1 MLRSLRIKNLA
12 LIEDLTWDLHEGL
25 NILSGETGAGK
36 SILIDAFNLLLGGR
50 AEQALIRDGAT
61 ECLVEGLLDA
71 SDDLDALLVEAGM
84 EPCQDGELLL
94 KRSFTTQKQ
103 NRQFING
110 SPATL
115 QVLKKIGD
123 ILVDMHG
130 PHDHQSL
137 LSIDHQLG
145 ALDAYGGL
153 GELVSL
159 YQEQQ
164 KKTQSIEQEIQQL
177 ESFDQRNLQ
186 EELDFLDH
194 QLQEIESAKLSPE
207 EESSAQQN
215 FQIASNAQ
223 KLTELGNTVTGI
235 LSESEESVMSQLARV
250 QRQLREWQQ
259 IDNSTEELVSQNES
273 VISQIQELVRD
284 VQDRVERIDLDS
296 SLLKSL
302 EERLDLIHTLKR
314 KYGSTIEAVLAKGLE
329 LQAKRESLAGREEKL
344 IKLKVDLKLAT
355 AQRKKH
361 GDELT
366 ESRKKFSPK
375 LSKEVSSQ
383 LKELGFKQSEF
394 TVQLENLEA
403 AGSRGFNRV
412 EFQFAPNPGE
422 SARALRSIASSGEMA
437 RVMLALK
444 SVLAEKDKI
453 PVLIFDEVDANVGGE
468 TALAVGKRLRQ
479 LAKKHQVLCITHLP
493 QVAAAGHV
501 HFRVEKKLLKG
512 RTLTLLENLERKE
525 RVSEMARMLGDS
537 GSTAKE
543 LANSLLA
550 QFD

>member
-223 KLTELGNTVTGI
+223 KLIELGNTVTGI

-273 VISQIQELVRD
+273 VISQVQELVRD

>member
-12 LIEDLTWDLHEGL
+12 LIEDLTWELHEGL

-223 KLTELGNTVTGI
+223 KLIELGNTVTGI

-259 IDNSTEELVSQNES
+259 IDNSTEELVSQNEC